1 MEMESEYSLEVA
13 VESTDIHGNLRDG
26 SRSSNACIIICIPQI
41 VHIAY
46 VLIVSNLN
54 QYTCTCSCT
63 ILNKTTTATTTTI
76 LSDRV

>member
-1 MEMESEYSLEVA
+1 MEMESEYYLEVA

-46 VLIVSNLN
+46 VIIVSNLN
-54 QYTCTCSCT
+54 QYTCSCA
-63 ILNKTTTATTTTI
+63 IWNTTTTTT
-76 LSDRV
+76 SYYYFE

>member
-46 VLIVSNLN
+46 VIIVSNLN
-54 QYTCTCSCT
+54 QYTCSCT
-63 ILNKTTTATTTTI
+63 IWNKTTTTTTI